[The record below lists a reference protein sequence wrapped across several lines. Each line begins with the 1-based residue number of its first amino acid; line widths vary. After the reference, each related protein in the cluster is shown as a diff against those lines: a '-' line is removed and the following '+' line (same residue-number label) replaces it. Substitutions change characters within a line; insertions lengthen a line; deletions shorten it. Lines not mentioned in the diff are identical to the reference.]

1 MSTARTAAMTTIMT
15 MPTTITVTAMAIT
28 IMPTIITG
36 MVTTM
41 IMIMIMITGTIT
53 NMARAAA
60 AATITPMITP
70 MPMPKRTHRPRR
82 ITTTIMSM
90 GTIITPT
97 ITTMGTTMSMA
108 PAAGMIIMTT
118 LTTMPMP
125 ANGTAIGM
133 ADGGVRAAPLEA
145 APVGGAVDAAASG
158 PDGTPRAASA
168 GLLDLMVW
176 LSPAFPVG
184 GFTYSHGLEWAI
196 EDGSVATAADLEAWL
211 ADVLRHGAGRND
223 AILFAAAWR
232 AAAAGLENVGGDVAT
247 LAEIVELA
255 AALQPTRERRLEAS
269 QQGAAFV
276 KAVTDAW
283 PHDAMA
289 ALVAALQARFG
300 SVPWTYAVAVAT
312 ASAAHGIAL
321 ADALPATLQAFAANV
336 ISAGVRAIPLGQTD
350 GLRILRRLGP
360 VVAAVAAEGLAAGL
374 DDLGGAAVRADIAS
388 MKHETQYTRLF
399 RS

>member
-1 MSTARTAAMTTIMT
+1 
-15 MPTTITVTAMAIT
+15 
-28 IMPTIITG
+28 
-36 MVTTM
+36 
-41 IMIMIMITGTIT
+41 
-53 NMARAAA
+53 
-60 AATITPMITP
+60 
-70 MPMPKRTHRPRR
+70 
-82 ITTTIMSM
+82 
-90 GTIITPT
+90 
-97 ITTMGTTMSMA
+97 
-108 PAAGMIIMTT
+108 
-118 LTTMPMP
+118 
-125 ANGTAIGM
+125 M
-133 ADGGVRAAPLEA
+133 ADGGIRAVPEGDASTGVAVHA
-145 APVGGAVDAAASG
+145 AVSG

-196 EDGSVATAADLEAWL
+196 EDGSVATAPDLEAWL

-232 AAAAGLENVGGDVAT
+232 AAAGGDVAA
-247 LAEIVELA
+247 LADVVELA

-300 SVPWTYAVAVAT
+300 TVPWTYAVAVAT

-360 VVAAVAAEGLAAGL
+360 VVSAVAAEGQVAGL

>member
-1 MSTARTAAMTTIMT
+1 
-15 MPTTITVTAMAIT
+15 MPTTIT
-28 IMPTIITG
+28 
-36 MVTTM
+36 
-41 IMIMIMITGTIT
+41 
-53 NMARAAA
+53 
-60 AATITPMITP
+60 
-70 MPMPKRTHRPRR
+70 
-82 ITTTIMSM
+82 TTTI
-90 GTIITPT
+90 T
-97 ITTMGTTMSMA
+97 
-108 PAAGMIIMTT
+108 
-118 LTTMPMP
+118 PMP

-133 ADGGVRAAPLEA
+133 ADGGIRAAPLED
-145 APVGGAVDAAASG
+145 APVGGAVDVAA
-158 PDGTPRAASA
+158 PDGTSRAASA

-211 ADVLRHGAGRND
+211 GDVLRHGAGRND

-232 AAAAGLENVGGDVAT
+232 AAADVAT

-300 SVPWTYAVAVAT
+300 TVPWTYAVAVAT

-360 VVAAVAAEGLAAGL
+360 VIAEVAVEGLAAGL

>member
-1 MSTARTAAMTTIMT
+1 
-15 MPTTITVTAMAIT
+15 MPTTIT
-28 IMPTIITG
+28 
-36 MVTTM
+36 TT
-41 IMIMIMITGTIT
+41 TT
-53 NMARAAA
+53 
-60 AATITPMITP
+60 TITPM
-70 MPMPKRTHRPRR
+70 
-82 ITTTIMSM
+82 
-90 GTIITPT
+90 
-97 ITTMGTTMSMA
+97 
-108 PAAGMIIMTT
+108 PAS
-118 LTTMPMP
+118 
-125 ANGTAIGM
+125 GTAIGM
-133 ADGGVRAAPLEA
+133 ADGGIRAASSED
-145 APVGGAVDAAASG
+145 APVGGAVDVVATA
-158 PDGTPRAASA
+158 PDGTSRAASA

-211 ADVLRHGAGRND
+211 GDVLRHGAGRND

-232 AAAAGLENVGGDVAT
+232 AAAAWRGVTGSATAVGDVAI

-300 SVPWTYAVAVAT
+300 TVPWTYAVAVAT

-360 VVAAVAAEGLAAGL
+360 VIAAVAAEGLAAGL